1 MKKNKY
7 KLLVSVVFSSILL
20 LNTIVTAFADS
31 TDDELTVLSTPDEV
45 IEIDENSSYA
55 LDSVIVELTNSAS
68 LELNDYTA
76 DDFSEIDA
84 ENVENLTEY
93 STERIK
99 EQRENNILPDDTNV
113 QSVNESSFSQIL
125 EISLN
130 TCDDE
135 SLCTAIDELQK
146 RDDVL
151 FAQPNYIY
159 KCDSVSNDTC
169 KNEQYSIEKMQL
181 TDAWNLSKGNHSL
194 KVGVIDSGID
204 KNNPDLVNRYDE
216 DLSESFIDY
225 PADKSGDNGHGT
237 HVAGIIGAEGNNSK
251 GITGVCWDVT
261 LVSLRVFDDFGNGNT
276 GNIVKAIEY
285 AQ

>member
-99 EQRENNILPDDTNV
+99 
-113 QSVNESSFSQIL
+113 
-125 EISLN
+125 
-130 TCDDE
+130 
-135 SLCTAIDELQK
+135 
-146 RDDVL
+146 
-151 FAQPNYIY
+151 
-159 KCDSVSNDTC
+159 
-169 KNEQYSIEKMQL
+169 
-181 TDAWNLSKGNHSL
+181 
-194 KVGVIDSGID
+194 
-204 KNNPDLVNRYDE
+204 
-216 DLSESFIDY
+216 
-225 PADKSGDNGHGT
+225 
-237 HVAGIIGAEGNNSK
+237 
-251 GITGVCWDVT
+251 
-261 LVSLRVFDDFGNGNT
+261 
-276 GNIVKAIEY
+276 
-285 AQ
+285 